1 MTKVYVVYYD
11 EVYPSYGDD
20 GNTEQR
26 QIHGVYASAESARA
40 EINRLRRIG
49 QVSYVDLE
57 EFEVQQ

>member
-1 MTKVYVVYYD
+1 MAKVYVVYYD
-11 EVYPSYGDD
+11 EVYPGYGDD

-26 QIHGVYASAESARA
+26 QIHGVYASAESARV

-49 QVSYVDLE
+49 YACAGLE